1 MLMLTRWRMMPTTG
15 YISRESSLGFKVKR
29 LRVSLRLTQHE
40 LATLAG
46 VLPEEVDL
54 LEDNMP
60 VTLGTKLSIL
70 RVIWARKA
78 DNR

>member
-1 MLMLTRWRMMPTTG
+1 MPTTG
-15 YISRESSLGFKVKR
+15 YITRKSSLGFKTKR

-54 LEDNMP
+54 LEENMP
-60 VTLGTKLSIL
+60 VTMETKLKIL

-78 DNR
+78 DGG

>member
-1 MLMLTRWRMMPTTG
+1 MTTTTG
-15 YISRESSLGFKVKR
+15 YITRKSSLGYKTKR

-46 VLPEEVDL
+46 VLPEEIDL
-54 LEDNMP
+54 LEENLP
-60 VTLGTKLSIL
+60 VTLATKLKIL

-78 DNR
+78 DSR

>member
-1 MLMLTRWRMMPTTG
+1 MQTTD
-15 YISRESSLGFKVKR
+15 YVKRESSLGFRTTR

-46 VLPEEVDL
+46 VQPEEVDL
-54 LEDNMP
+54 LEENMP
-60 VTLGTKLSIL
+60 VRLETKLKIL

-78 DNR
+78 GS